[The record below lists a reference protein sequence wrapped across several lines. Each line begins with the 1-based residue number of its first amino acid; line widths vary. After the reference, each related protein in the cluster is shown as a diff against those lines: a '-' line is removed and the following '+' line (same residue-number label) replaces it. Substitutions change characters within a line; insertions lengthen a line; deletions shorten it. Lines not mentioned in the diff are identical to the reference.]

1 MPRVVAQRKRWDKF
15 GDVAGEGEGPNRANT
30 QIADE
35 VFLTLTT
42 NREVKGKLGERENL
56 ELLKC
61 FFFGVNVFV
70 CVYDA
75 GAGAE
80 R

>member
-1 MPRVVAQRKRWDKF
+1 MQFRLWFYYGLLPYKVTRVYRIERHRVPKAVAQRKRWAKF

-42 NREVKGKLGERENL
+42 NREV
-56 ELLKC
+56 
-61 FFFGVNVFV
+61 
-70 CVYDA
+70 
-75 GAGAE
+75 
-80 R
+80 

>member
-1 MPRVVAQRKRWDKF
+1 MISIYGHYYWLLPYKVTRVYRIERQRVPREVAQRKRWDKF

-42 NREVKGKLGERENL
+42 NREVR
-56 ELLKC
+56 
-61 FFFGVNVFV
+61 
-70 CVYDA
+70 
-75 GAGAE
+75 
-80 R
+80 

>member
-1 MPRVVAQRKRWDKF
+1 MYRIERHRVPKAVAQRKKWVKF

-42 NREVKGKLGERENL
+42 NREVRRE
-56 ELLKC
+56 
-61 FFFGVNVFV
+61 
-70 CVYDA
+70 
-75 GAGAE
+75 
-80 R
+80 

>member
-1 MPRVVAQRKRWDKF
+1 MPKVVAQRKRWAKF

-42 NREVKGKLGERENL
+42 NREVRRER
-56 ELLKC
+56 
-61 FFFGVNVFV
+61 
-70 CVYDA
+70 
-75 GAGAE
+75 GA
-80 R
+80 